1 MLNFTRRAATGRP
14 QAQIRRIRKATAPA
28 PRDTAT
34 RQIPHPTSAEGP
46 EGSTAEAACILSPDV
61 AVGAGEA
68 ALAADIVVADWGV
81 PLGVADGVPAV
92 ASGAASAAGPSA
104 AGAWTGAGACW
115 LPEAWPETG
124 CGAAG
129 TGCGAKVP
137 GATGEAEARCC
148 GVSDGAGA
156 VDVGGGVLRV
166 GAVLPDVGVGDGD
179 GDVDP
184 SRSPITPSMPTE
196 IEAVGASGLGVGVAA
211 WVAGTPA
218 VRASTAPSAATAVP
232 RRSPPW

>member
-1 MLNFTRRAATGRP
+1 M
-14 QAQIRRIRKATAPA
+14 
-28 PRDTAT
+28 
-34 RQIPHPTSAEGP
+34 
-46 EGSTAEAACILSPDV
+46 
-61 AVGAGEA
+61 
-68 ALAADIVVADWGV
+68 AADIVVADWGV

-92 ASGAASAAGPSA
+92 ASGAASAAGVSA

-115 LPEAWPETG
+115 LPDAWPETG

-137 GATGEAEARCC
+137 GATGEAEARCS

-156 VDVGGGVLRV
+156 VDVDGGVLPV
-166 GAVLPDVGVGDGD
+166 GAALPDVGVGDGD
-179 GDVDP
+179 GDGDVDP
-184 SRSPITPSMPTE
+184 SRPPITPSMPTE